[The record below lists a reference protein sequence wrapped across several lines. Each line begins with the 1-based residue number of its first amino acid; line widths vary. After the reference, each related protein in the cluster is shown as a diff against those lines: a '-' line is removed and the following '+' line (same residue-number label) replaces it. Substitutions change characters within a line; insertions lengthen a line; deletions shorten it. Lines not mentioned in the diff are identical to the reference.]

1 MAEGGTVTVKVKPEI
16 DLEAV
21 AALPQDVI
29 DALADRIQL
38 VLQQRLARGQKLGL
52 R

>member
-1 MAEGGTVTVKVKPEI
+1 MADGGTVTVKVKPKL

-29 DALADRIQL
+29 DALADRVLRTIVEWQL
-38 VLQQRLARGQKLGL
+38 RGL